1 MSGFFGGN
9 QSPGPSVLNVAKI
22 EAEVMTEMFHKMGD
36 TCFRKC
42 VVRHTDG
49 ELAVGE
55 MTCIDRCVGKYL
67 MAQERVGDTLKA
79 FEATLQAQ
87 AATQPGTLPRKP

>member
-1 MSGFFGGN
+1 MFDLGCEWKGAWHQMSGFFGGG
-9 QSPGPSVLNVAKI
+9 QPIGPSVLNVAKI

-42 VVRHTDG
+42 VVRHNDG

-55 MTCIDRCVGKYL
+55 MTCIDRCVG
-67 MAQERVGDTLKA
+67 
-79 FEATLQAQ
+79 
-87 AATQPGTLPRKP
+87 